1 MADKKDDV
9 WVAWMDDTTVVSSVL
24 WKVKTQAAKKV
35 RRLVVDLVE
44 VKENTTAAEWVVVR
58 AVVMA
63 DEKVG

>member
-1 MADKKDDV
+1 MADKKDDM
-9 WVAWMDDTTVVSSVL
+9 WVAWMDNATVVWWVL

-35 RRLVVDLVE
+35 RHLVVDLVE
-44 VKENTTAAEWVVVR
+44 LKENTTAAEWVVVR